1 MERYNKL
8 ILIFKV
14 VNLLPQ
20 GDKLLGGEKKMNNE
34 NRTFNVNKGI
44 KISLLGAIAVI
55 LMYFDFPVTIFPWL
69 KIDLSDV
76 PALMGAFAF
85 GPMAGIA
92 IEALKN
98 LLILVVKG
106 TGTGF
111 IGEMANFII
120 GVSLVVPAAYV
131 YHRNKNRKNALL
143 GMALGFISVQI
154 VGILANVYLLLPAY
168 GMRMSQAET
177 IKYVTVGLLPFN
189 GVKAI
194 LVFAVTYVLYKK
206 VSKAIFKVEPNL
218 EPSPKEKL
226 I

>member
-1 MERYNKL
+1 
-8 ILIFKV
+8 
-14 VNLLPQ
+14 
-20 GDKLLGGEKKMNNE
+20 MNNE
-34 NRTFNVNKGI
+34 ERNFNVNKGI

-85 GPMAGIA
+85 GPMAGVA
-92 IEALKN
+92 IEGLKN

-106 TGTGF
+106 TGSGF

-143 GMALGFISVQI
+143 GMALGFVSVQI
-154 VGILANVYLLLPAY
+154 VGIIANVYFLLPAY
-168 GMRMSQAET
+168 GMQMSQAET

-206 VSKAIFKVEPNL
+206 VSKAIFKVDPSL